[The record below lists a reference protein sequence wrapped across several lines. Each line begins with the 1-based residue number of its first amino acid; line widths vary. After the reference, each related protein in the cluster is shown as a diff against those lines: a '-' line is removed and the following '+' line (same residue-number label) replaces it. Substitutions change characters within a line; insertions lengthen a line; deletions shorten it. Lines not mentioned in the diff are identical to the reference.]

1 MNELEEKLLEE
12 VNPLIEEWL
21 LREESKTEELNAW
34 VDQRTPYVAEET
46 KYHDEEEDEL
56 LQKLEEEKGYQDR
69 KKIIAEIL
77 ALRKIKKQIIKGLL
91 SVKFETFVKEQK
103 EQTSQALEEKDKQ
116 LLELEEKGK
125 QLLTKRKNVLK
136 IKNTINAN
144 ENTKIYKATKEE
156 ENDIMAEMR
165 KLSKQYHAIE
175 KEKRNMEAQA
185 KQLEEKY
192 SQIDWSNIESLREK
206 VKQETEKEKTIE
218 ETKQQEQQTVGAHQK
233 EEPLV
238 ATKQPEKELQ
248 IIDVRRTPKR
258 EDNSAKVKSKQKQPT
273 NTQEIQRK
281 QPVKTQ
287 QPKEDKQLKDTQV
300 TKTNLKEKE
309 LDNEAVRI
317 LYSAR
322 TDKYLVINQNKQTEE
337 IVGRKELRH
346 ISKKHLAEKNGRTV
360 EDLKNIDM
368 NILQLLIAYD
378 KQNQT
383 SKAKEY
389 YTMMTQIGKSKKDR
403 QQEMKEHQIDI
414 EYNLNGLYDK
424 NNKINNKEKRKLLH
438 IANNAK
444 QKGIATMKK
453 GMKVK
458 TMEFID
464 KIFEKFKLADSLP
477 KGEKIFALPESKK
490 AKQKR
495 QQKEKEYAELVNG
508 EYMKTLDSDYE
519 KAVKETRKKQF
530 KANLK
535 AKVLPNQMQ
544 KQNTNET
551 FQRMDSAAKKLIE
564 EQEREEK

>member
-12 VNPLIEEWL
+12 VNPLIKEWL
-21 LREESKTEELNAW
+21 LREESKTEQLNAW
-34 VDQRTPYVAEET
+34 VDRRISSEVEET

-56 LQKLEEEKGYQDR
+56 LQKLQDEKSYQER
-69 KKIIAEIL
+69 KEIIAEIL
-77 ALRKIKKQIIKGLL
+77 ALREIKKQIIKGQL
-91 SVKFETFVKEQK
+91 SVKFQTFVKEQK

-125 QLLTKRKNVLK
+125 QLLTKRKNVLR
-136 IKNTINAN
+136 IKNTIDAN
-144 ENTKIYKATKEE
+144 ENTKIYTAAKEE

-165 KLSKQYHAIE
+165 KLSKQYHTIE
-175 KEKRNMEAQA
+175 KEKRSIEAQA

-192 SQIDWSNIESLREK
+192 SQIDWSNIESLREM
-206 VKQETEKEKTIE
+206 VKQETEKEETTKATNQQEEQVVEAHQKEEPTIE
-218 ETKQQEQQTVGAHQK
+218 VHQK

-238 ATKQPEKELQ
+238 KKQEQPAS
-248 IIDVRRTPKR
+248 T
-258 EDNSAKVKSKQKQPT
+258 QK
-273 NTQEIQRK
+273 IQSE
-281 QPVKTQ
+281 QPVKMQ
-287 QPKEDKQLKDTQV
+287 QPKGDKKLPNTQV
-300 TKTNLKEKE
+300 TKTNSLEE
-309 LDNEAVRI
+309 QVDNESIRI

-322 TDKYLVINQNKQTEE
+322 TDKYLIMNQNKQTEE
-337 IVGRKELRH
+337 IVGRKELRN
-346 ISKKHLAEKNGRTV
+346 ISKKQLAKKNGRTV
-360 EDLKNIDM
+360 EELKNIDM

-378 KQNQT
+378 KKNQT

-424 NNKINNKEKRKLLH
+424 NSKINNKEKRKLLH

-519 KAVKETRKKQF
+519 KAVKETQKEQF

-535 AKVLPNQMQ
+535 AKILPKKMTQ
-544 KQNTNET
+544 QNVDKT
-551 FQRMDSAAKKLIE
+551 FERMDSAAKRNIRG
-564 EQEREEK
+564 QEREEK

>member
-1 MNELEEKLLEE
+1 MNELEEKLLKE
-12 VNPLIEEWL
+12 VNPLIKEWL
-21 LREESKTEELNAW
+21 LREESKTEQLNAW
-34 VDQRTPYVAEET
+34 VDRRISSEVEET

-56 LQKLEEEKGYQDR
+56 LQKLQDEKSYQER
-69 KKIIAEIL
+69 KEIIAEIL
-77 ALRKIKKQIIKGLL
+77 ALREIKKQIIKGQI
-91 SVKFETFVKEQK
+91 SVKFQTFVKEQK

-125 QLLTKRKNVLK
+125 QLLTKRKNVLR
-136 IKNTINAN
+136 IKNTIDAN
-144 ENTKIYKATKEE
+144 ENTKIYTAAKEE

-165 KLSKQYHAIE
+165 KLSKQYHTIE
-175 KEKRNMEAQA
+175 KEKRNIEAQA

-192 SQIDWSNIESLREK
+192 SQIDWSNIESLREM
-206 VKQETEKEKTIE
+206 VKEETEKE
-218 ETKQQEQQTVGAHQK
+218 ETTKATNQQ

-238 ATKQPEKELQ
+238 KKQEQPAS
-248 IIDVRRTPKR
+248 T
-258 EDNSAKVKSKQKQPT
+258 QK
-273 NTQEIQRK
+273 IQSE
-281 QPVKTQ
+281 QPVKMQ
-287 QPKEDKQLKDTQV
+287 QPKGDKKLPNTQV
-300 TKTNLKEKE
+300 TKTNSLEE
-309 LDNEAVRI
+309 QVDNESIRI

-322 TDKYLVINQNKQTEE
+322 TDKYLIMNQNKQTEE
-337 IVGRKELRH
+337 IVGRKELRN
-346 ISKKHLAEKNGRTV
+346 ISKKQLAKKNGRTV
-360 EDLKNIDM
+360 EELKNIDM

-378 KQNQT
+378 KKNQT

-403 QQEMKEHQIDI
+403 QQGMKEHQIDI

-424 NNKINNKEKRKLLH
+424 NSKINNKEKRKLLH

-519 KAVKETRKKQF
+519 KAVKETQKEQF

-535 AKVLPNQMQ
+535 AKLLPKKMTQ
-544 KQNTNET
+544 QNVDKT
-551 FQRMDSAAKKLIE
+551 FERMDSAAKRNIRG
-564 EQEREEK
+564 QEREEK